1 MTKLD
6 MEKIMQQVG
15 CTESEFSEEMG
26 ISLADL
32 RDYCE
37 GSKQLTG
44 ELLSKMCQYT
54 GLMPSEGGIFKCDNP
69 TLFIAHS
76 IKPSDTYE
84 PSQQAKTN
92 LISYIQQGFTEFHE
106 DTVLTEIK
114 KVQRCISALRKP
126 RISFAGQS
134 DTGKSTLIN
143 ALLGADK
150 MPAKWTPT
158 TSIVVH
164 IKHIDDRPSFMSEEV
179 WIFGKKSNELW
190 DDARLNDEVYCNDF
204 LIAKGDFSLLQD
216 FGTHQNETESRPV
229 ASSAVAFIDS
239 PLLKD
244 CDILDLPGFAATS
257 EDDALHRFNT
267 QTHVT
272 DILLYLSRANGFLQ
286 DRDLDYLHECLK
298 SLRPI
303 EKAGRNGIDKL
314 ENLFIIASQAGSV
327 SNGNNSELTE
337 IMDRR
342 CKALCDSYAL
352 AAKETNSDSLLPF
365 RSIHTGY
372 NYSEADFRKRFF
384 TYEKDMSR
392 LCKNFDAAFTKLA
405 ENLPKA
411 LHQEFISSLKAI
423 ANGSNAIIRKRIEE
437 WLDLFTNKAKY
448 ADLVREIKQKEPVRL
463 IERKEKNTEM
473 ISLIAACCTSAKQ
486 KTQTAYDTT
495 INTDH
500 LVSLME
506 TLGVKNKKSS
516 KEDFSTSVNEVLSR
530 KIQDTMHTQTEYY
543 AKHLDEYL
551 SDYAKSLN
559 QYSSKNGVNV
569 DFDTTNSF
577 ALGLTSLGALGAS
590 AAWLA
595 SSVTAFS
602 VSIFGAY
609 AGWEALLAVGGAIGV
624 ALGSVIAGLIALVKA
639 FTWKQD
645 LARSIVKT
653 YQKEKYLETI
663 FNDIDQYWA
672 DTKSSF
678 ITASDRVEQDW
689 QDRIAEYESIAD
701 EKNIPALEA
710 KIAEAR
716 KGLDFFTKIP
726 MPEVG

>member
-1 MTKLD
+1 MAKLD

-44 ELLSKMCQYT
+44 ELLSKMCRYT
-54 GLMPSEGGIFKCDNP
+54 GLMPSEGDIFKCDNP

-84 PSQQAKTN
+84 PSQQAKRN

-114 KVQRCISALRKP
+114 KVQRCISTLRKP

-164 IKHIDDRPSFMSEEV
+164 IKHIDDRPSFMSEAV
-179 WIFGKKSNELW
+179 WIFGKKSDEQW

-216 FGTHQNETESRPV
+216 FGTHQSETESRPV

-267 QTHVT
+267 QTNVT

-327 SNGNNSELTE
+327 NNGNNSELTE

-365 RSIHTGY
+365 RSIYTGY
-372 NYSEADFRKRFF
+372 NYSETDFRKRFF

-392 LCKNFDAAFTKLA
+392 LCKNFDTAFTKLA

-411 LHQEFISSLKAI
+411 LHQEFVSSLKAI
-423 ANGSNAIIRKRIEE
+423 ANDSNAIIRKRIEE

-463 IERKEKNTEM
+463 IERKEKNAEM
-473 ISLIAACCTSAKQ
+473 ISLIAACCISAKQ
-486 KTQTAYDTT
+486 ETQTAYDTT

-500 LVSLME
+500 LISLME

-530 KIQDTMHTQTEYY
+530 KIQDTMHTQAEYY

-609 AGWEALLAVGGAIGV
+609 AGWGALLAVGGAIGV

-639 FTWKQD
+639 FTWKRD

-653 YQKEKYLETI
+653 YQNEKYLETI

-689 QDRIAEYESIAD
+689 QDRIVEYESIAD